1 MTTKT
6 KPQAWTRVTTIANT
20 LKDRYALEQ
29 WAQRNTVLGLGA
41 REDLYALAASAT
53 PDDKD
58 QLNKIVSQAQEAAK
72 ARSGANLGTALH
84 RLTER
89 IDSGEQLDVPETWRP
104 DIDAYCQ
111 TLADHH
117 VRIHSEWIERVVIIP
132 QLQAA
137 GTLDRMVTVGDNLT
151 YRIADLKTGAS
162 ADRYVNETAIQ
173 LALYANASYVWRGS
187 TDDIQRD
194 QYGRYLLPAPED
206 EPNAYDPM
214 PPVDTDTALLIHLP
228 VGEATCGLHEVD
240 IKAGKEAVRLAMS
253 VRDWRKRRDLAWPF
267 NPPPFERAERNLAD
281 AGLIEEEPIDEND
294 DW

>member
-1 MTTKT
+1 MPKTKT
-6 KPQAWTRVTTIANT
+6 KTESWTRVTTIANT

-41 REDLYALAASAT
+41 REDLYALAASTT
-53 PDDKD
+53 PDDRD
-58 QLNKIVSQAQEAAK
+58 QLNKIVDQAQEAAK

-89 IDSGEQLDVPETWRP
+89 IDAGEQLDVPETWRS

-117 VRIHSEWIERVVIIP
+117 VRIHPEWIERVVVIP

-137 GTLDRMVTVGDNLT
+137 GTLDRMVTIGSDPTFRV
-151 YRIADLKTGAS
+151 ADLKTGAQ
-162 ADRYVNETAIQ
+162 ADRYVNETALQ
-173 LALYANASYVWRGS
+173 LALYANASYVWKGT
-187 TDDIQRD
+187 TDEIKRD
-194 QYGRYLLPAPED
+194 RYGRYLLPNPQEDPE
-206 EPNAYDPM
+206 AYEPM

-228 VGEATCGLHEVD
+228 VEQGVCNLHEID

-253 VRDWRKRRDLAWPF
+253 VREWRKRRDLASPF
-267 NPPPFERAERNLAD
+267 NPEPFTGGD
-281 AGLIEEEPIDEND
+281 SPTEED